1 MGNGAA
7 ATGGVSIRR
16 SMRDEMI
23 QRHQQRMAYITDL
36 DIHGFRSV
44 GLYYCTE
51 YHYYSI
57 CRGRRFPRAHVEANN
72 APSMQQNLLQ

>member
-1 MGNGAA
+1 MSWCCRDCKCQHSTKHE
-7 ATGGVSIRR
+7 TGLDTTASI
-16 SMRDEMI
+16 DI
-23 QRHQQRMAYITDL
+23 AYITDL